1 MVHDG
6 EYMHGRGYENGSG
19 VGWRS
24 LPLRQTS
31 KDIAKDIATVKLG
44 SHMSKSSP
52 KNEKLGVIQ
61 AKRMA
66 PLESGQKKE
75 QNYPLASL
83 GLSRT

>member
-31 KDIAKDIATVKLG
+31 KDDIARPEIGVTGEIGVR
-44 SHMSKSSP
+44 KSSP
-52 KNEKLGVIQ
+52 KK
-61 AKRMA
+61 
-66 PLESGQKKE
+66 QKTGGD
-75 QNYPLASL
+75 PS
-83 GLSRT
+83 